1 MANTSF
7 SNLKELLSNSNNIF
21 LGKGKLTYSDP
32 SGKLSGK
39 DEDVT
44 IFIFAHDKVRQN
56 VVFIKDEITLLY
68 KASIDEHA
76 LADIK
81 SALKLLGQEPAGT
94 LIIKDDFKVTLTKDC
109 NEFVSSKDFRSLS
122 KKQLE
127 DVCNMLSIDID
138 KSFKYTDISLSNKN
152 GLVETKF
159 QYTCDTNPEH
169 EALLPYMTVTNDST
183 FVFNKQHKLVAS
195 YIEQGFNVLITGLPG
210 SGKTEFLKALGN
222 YFNKEIILIPC
233 DSGTLPSTFTGEF
246 QPNSSP
252 IKASLSRIKKAIDY
266 VLGKHK
272 DDEVI
277 VYNPHTFEFKKSRFC
292 EAYNKNAIIILDEVN
307 RIPLDSQSALLPA
320 LDGSACLV
328 LPTGEVVNRA
338 VDTRIVA
345 TANVNQKGVQG
356 MTEALKNR
364 FTKIV
369 EFDSLLQSFPNDK
382 KRDAEALNHLIQVM
396 DVTFHCENKK
406 LMEQLAILSREVFKV
421 QFDNYQRD
429 LASFRNVI
437 SFYTSAHKPG
447 TGELTGDTEFH
458 FRTAFLN
465 MCDDTSLREEM
476 FKSLKP
482 LLDDYIKVA
491 SAKTEADIGTYNSPI
506 SSLDSK
512 ADDIVNNIL
521 NDLDDITPGG
531 TL

>member
-1 MANTSF
+1 MANNFNS
-7 SNLKELLSNSNNIF
+7 LKELLTNSNNIF
-21 LGKGKLTYSDP
+21 LGKGKATYSDP
-32 SGKLSGK
+32 SGKIKGK

-56 VVFIKDEITLLY
+56 FVLIKDDVTLLY
-68 KASIDEHA
+68 KSSIDEHA

-81 SALKLLGQEPAGT
+81 SALKLLGQEPVGT
-94 LIIKDDFKVTLTKDC
+94 LTLKDDVEVTLTSDC
-109 NEFVSSKDFRSLS
+109 NEFVSERDFRSLS
-122 KKQLE
+122 SKQLE
-127 DVCNMLSIDID
+127 DICKMLSINID

-159 QYTCDTNPEH
+159 KYTCDTNPFH
-169 EALLPYMTVTNDST
+169 EELLPYMTVTNDST
-183 FVFNKQHKLVAS
+183 FVFNRQHKLVAS

-222 YFNKEIILIPC
+222 YFNKEVILIPC
-233 DSGTLPSTFTGEF
+233 DSGTLPSTFIGEF

-252 IKASLSRIKKAIDY
+252 VKVAFSGIKKLWDFIT
-266 VLGKHK
+266 GKHK

-277 VYNPHTFEFKKSRFC
+277 TYNPHTFEFKKSRFC
-292 EAYNKNAIIILDEVN
+292 EAFDKNAIIILDEVN
-307 RIPLDSQSALLPA
+307 RTPLDSQSALLQP

-328 LPTGEVVNRA
+328 LPTGETVKKA
-338 VDTRIVA
+338 EDTRIVA

-382 KRDAEALNHLIQVM
+382 KRDKEALDHLIQVM
-396 DVTFHCENKK
+396 NVTFHCENKK
-406 LMEQLAILSREVFKV
+406 LMEQLAVLSREVFKT

-447 TGELTGDTEFH
+447 SGELTGDTEFH

-465 MCDDTSLREEM
+465 MCDDTALREEM

-482 LLDDYIKVA
+482 VLDEYIKIA
-491 SAKTEADIGTYNSPI
+491 SAKTESDIGTYNSPI

-512 ADDIVNNIL
+512 ADEIVDDIL
-521 NDLDDITPGG
+521 NKLDDISTGG
-531 TL
+531 IA

>member
-1 MANTSF
+1 MANIYKADS
-7 SNLKELLSNSNNIF
+7 LKDLMTNANCIF
-21 LGKGKLTYSDP
+21 LGKGKLTYSNLN
-32 SGKLSGK
+32 GKIKGK
-39 DEDVT
+39 DEDVVVFT
-44 IFIFAHDKVRQN
+44 LTYGDDKHHI
-56 VVFIKDEITLLY
+56 VFIKDELTLVHS
-68 KASIDEHA
+68 ASMDDHI
-76 LADIK
+76 LMDIK
-81 SALKLLGQEPAGT
+81 SALTLLGFDVASFGSLP
-94 LIIKDDFKVTLTKDC
+94 IKDNFEVVITADSNDL
-109 NEFVSSKDFRSLS
+109 VSANKLSVSLPI
-122 KKQLE
+122 KF
-127 DVCNMLSIDID
+127 D
-138 KSFKYTDISLSNKN
+138 KSFKYNEITLSNKN

-183 FVFNKQHKLVAS
+183 FVFNRQHKLVAS

-222 YFNKEIILIPC
+222 HFNKEIILISC

-252 IKASLSRIKKAIDY
+252 IKASLSKVKKFIDY
-266 VLGKHK
+266 ILGKHK

-292 EAYNKNAIIILDEVN
+292 EAFNKNAIIILDEVN

-320 LDGSACLV
+320 LDGSACLI
-328 LPTGEVVNRA
+328 LPTGETVKKA

-382 KRDAEALNHLIQVM
+382 KRDAEAFDHLIQVM
-396 DVTFHCENKK
+396 NVTFHCENKR
-406 LMEQLAILSREVFKV
+406 LIEQLAKLSREVFKV

-447 TGELTGDTEFH
+447 SGELTGDTEFH

-482 LLDDYIKVA
+482 MLDEYIRIA
-491 SAKTEADIGTYNSPI
+491 SAKTEACIGIYNNPI

-512 ADDIVNNIL
+512 ADDIVNDIL
-521 NDLDDITPGG
+521 NGLDDISKGG
-531 TL
+531 VS